1 MTCSIIDLMSDLWTL
16 IAQVSSPPDV
26 YHLALTSKRFHDH
39 RLAAK
44 LLHESLLSSL
54 AAVLK
59 SRGYPLSAFSFAS
72 AATDFPGALLV
83 GGIMVQAC
91 LGDTTK
97 QGDVGVF
104 VTAASAPAV
113 RTHLVAHEIGLAG
126 FSEGYGGHDA
136 IPGYWKEANSGVHH
150 VVRARLLAI
159 QLPQ

>member
-1 MTCSIIDLMSDLWTL
+1 MTGSIVDLTSDLWML
-16 IAQVSSPPDV
+16 IAQASSPPDV

-54 AAVLK
+54 TAALK

-72 AATDFPGALLV
+72 ATTDFPGVLLA

-97 QGDVGVF
+97 QGDVDVF

-136 IPGYWKEANSGVHH
+136 ISGYRKEADSGVHH
-150 VVRARLLAI
+150 VVRSPL
-159 QLPQ
+159 